1 MSDEPQTEKKSYE
14 PKDLGQEHSN
24 KVVDFINRK
33 AVSPNDACPVC
44 GSPKNTVAHTAYKIE
59 AQPAEGVP
67 FSGVQMPLF
76 ATVCFDCGFVRL
88 FSELIVNHLIKQE
101 EASNPAPTVGGVN
114 GN

>member
-1 MSDEPQTEKKSYE
+1 MSDEQPTETKSYE
-14 PKDLGQEHSN
+14 PKELGREHSN
-24 KVVDFINRK
+24 KVVEFINRK

-88 FSELIVNHLIKQE
+88 FSEMIVNHLIEQE
-101 EASNPAPTVGGVN
+101 EASKTTATVGGAD
-114 GN
+114 GD